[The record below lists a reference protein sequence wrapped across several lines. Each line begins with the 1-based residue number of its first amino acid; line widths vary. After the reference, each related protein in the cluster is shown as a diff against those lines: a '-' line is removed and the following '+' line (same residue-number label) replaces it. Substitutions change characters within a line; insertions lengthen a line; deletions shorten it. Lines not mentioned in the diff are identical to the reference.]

1 MCLEQLFDFSNYKAL
16 LHDIA
21 RGVVDIPEREEW
33 IKHIGV
39 AELEKVFAELAY
51 IMWNKHR
58 EVIYPQEMIIIPRY
72 PFSKKPLLP
81 TWANLQN
88 KDASD
93 PEIAVLKDRAS
104 KLGTLINA
112 GFILKNFVLID
123 IDLDIRDESA
133 TEEVEKICDIKT
145 NRGYHI
151 LIYSPKYEAYEF
163 SFKNSK
169 GFKIVIKTEHGKIE
183 LISGKGYLG
192 SYPPQARFLDFT
204 GGKVNVRRYK
214 EVSTEA
220 KIAFASADLT
230 PLEVTPQ
237 DVEERI
243 NKVLHILGV
252 KDRVTVKALEKQ
264 SNEVISID
272 IVDAGPGVTSRFNK
286 APLPILGR
294 LSFAEFK
301 SLLSSVDVEG
311 KIPTCIKNSLFG
323 NIRKG
328 YRYFHLRFL
337 LAILP
342 FFITLDKIGIKELVK
357 DFAMR
362 TDSKRSEVREWTYY
376 TKYFTARVY
385 MNDQEAV
392 APSKLGVP
400 SESWSTFET
409 LRYCDTCTLKDQCL
423 KLSLKQRRK
432 LLVDYLAEI
441 LYTKV

>member
-1 MCLEQLFDFSNYKAL
+1 
-16 LHDIA
+16 
-21 RGVVDIPEREEW
+21 
-33 IKHIGV
+33 
-39 AELEKVFAELAY
+39 
-51 IMWNKHR
+51 
-58 EVIYPQEMIIIPRY
+58 
-72 PFSKKPLLP
+72 
-81 TWANLQN
+81 
-88 KDASD
+88 
-93 PEIAVLKDRAS
+93 
-104 KLGTLINA
+104 
-112 GFILKNFVLID
+112 
-123 IDLDIRDESA
+123 
-133 TEEVEKICDIKT
+133 
-145 NRGYHI
+145 
-151 LIYSPKYEAYEF
+151 
-163 SFKNSK
+163 
-169 GFKIVIKTEHGKIE
+169 
-183 LISGKGYLG
+183 
-192 SYPPQARFLDFT
+192 
-204 GGKVNVRRYK
+204 
-214 EVSTEA
+214 
-220 KIAFASADLT
+220 
-230 PLEVTPQ
+230 
-237 DVEERI
+237 
-243 NKVLHILGV
+243 
-252 KDRVTVKALEKQ
+252 
-264 SNEVISID
+264 
-272 IVDAGPGVTSRFNK
+272 
-286 APLPILGR
+286 
-294 LSFAEFK
+294 
-301 SLLSSVDVEG
+301 VEG